1 MEILSRWI
9 KKKEREEKRNERE
22 ERRKDTR
29 KGRVERKKK
38 KRGEKKRRVS
48 LPFVESSC
56 HEREQHRVRDESFL
70 SRNPPSVRGEETV
83 MSAIREP
90 RVPQGAPTVTRE
102 DESLHSWS
110 GKLKDNRE
118 DDIFVY
124 KKKER
129 KERKRKTHLDSIRN
143 FREMKLQS
151 WKRSFFSFFFSTRSS
166 VLASR

>member
-1 MEILSRWI
+1 MMEILSRWI
-9 KKKEREEKRNERE
+9 KKKEREKKKGTREKK
-22 ERRKDTR
+22 RRKDTR

-38 KRGEKKRRVS
+38 KREKKRRVS

-102 DESLHSWS
+102 DESLHS
-110 GKLKDNRE
+110 
-118 DDIFVY
+118 
-124 KKKER
+124 
-129 KERKRKTHLDSIRN
+129 
-143 FREMKLQS
+143 
-151 WKRSFFSFFFSTRSS
+151 
-166 VLASR
+166 